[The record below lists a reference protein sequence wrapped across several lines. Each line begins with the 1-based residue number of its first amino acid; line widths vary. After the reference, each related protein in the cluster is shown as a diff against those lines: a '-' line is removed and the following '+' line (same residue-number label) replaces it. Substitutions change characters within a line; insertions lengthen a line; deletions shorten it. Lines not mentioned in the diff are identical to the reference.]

1 MNRLKKL
8 LAGLL
13 LTALLLSLGGCLP
26 LERLEAQCGNW
37 TDDTHTAIRYNDAT
51 YVLARD
57 LDTDVSGLWRVK
69 TLFISEADVP
79 LLLVSS
85 FGTWTMGLGWD
96 DNLICHAFYDYR
108 SDGSY
113 GSRLQLFC
121 REDRLEE
128 FNASFSLDLNPTP
141 VRFYIGSL
149 DCDGGTD
156 VCTEELNALMRR
168 TLAQAPL
175 TEAEYAAVLDACEDY
190 GGDTYVDAMD
200 EFSLFGTSMRLT
212 KLDGLYYLQADSPSE
227 TDADGYALQVYYPVP
242 ADESALL
249 DEAIVF

>member
-13 LTALLLSLGGCLP
+13 LTTLLLSLGGCLP
-26 LERLEAQCGNW
+26 LEKLEAQCGNW
-37 TDDTHTAIRYNDAT
+37 TDDTHTAIRYDDAT
-51 YVLARD
+51 FVLARD
-57 LDTDVSGLWRVK
+57 LDTDVSGLWRAEQLYVA
-69 TLFISEADVP
+69 EADVP

-85 FGTWTMGLGWD
+85 FGTWMGLGWD
-96 DNLICHAFYDYR
+96 GGLIYHAFYDYR

-121 REDRLEE
+121 REERLEE
-128 FNASFSLDLNPTP
+128 FNAAFSLDPDSTP

-168 TLAQAPL
+168 ALAETPL
-175 TEAEYAAVLDACEDY
+175 TEEEYAAVLDACEEY

-200 EFSLFGTSMRLT
+200 EFSLFGTSMWLT
-212 KLDGLYYLQADSPSE
+212 KLDGRYYLQADSPDE

-242 ADESALL
+242 VDGIVLL